1 MAAKY
6 GITDIDGLFKTI
18 LLLQLRSGEVLITHA
33 QSMEKGLVTF
43 VPMKLTERD
52 EGTSLNPFLP
62 YVKERFFFIDYMDV
76 QILKGQVH
84 DYIQDSYRSMTSTMY
99 KNEISDLM
107 AESLA
112 NSREREQYEEEV
124 SSVPS
129 VDSTKRAMTL
139 H

>member
-18 LLLQLRSGEVLITHA
+18 LLLQLRTGEILVTHA
-33 QSMEKGLVTF
+33 QSMDKGIVTF
-43 VPMKLTERD
+43 VPMKLTERE

-76 QILKGQVH
+76 QILKGQLH
-84 DYIQDSYRSMTSTMY
+84 DYIQDSYKSMTSTMY
-99 KNEISDLM
+99 KSEISDLM

-112 NSREREQYEEEV
+112 KSQEQEYEKEEV
-124 SSVPS
+124 SIPS
-129 VDSTKRAMTL
+129 VDRTKPGITL